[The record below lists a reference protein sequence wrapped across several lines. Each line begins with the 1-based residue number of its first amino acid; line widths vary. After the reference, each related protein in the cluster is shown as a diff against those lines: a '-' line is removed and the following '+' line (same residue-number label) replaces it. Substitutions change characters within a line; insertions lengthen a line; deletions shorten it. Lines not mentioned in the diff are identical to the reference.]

1 MTFIYPNT
9 LKAHLIYRCKSI
21 NKSRDSSHELNP
33 PDAHMLPS
41 AYKLFNQGGTSPIS
55 GLKFS
60 LLGTPSCPITTC
72 DLLIVG
78 NETKEN
84 VRNSLPDI
92 AFDRKREKYDIDK
105 RCVTPDS
112 STDQVKMQVDAIMYN
127 DKHHSKPIIA
137 GMANE
142 FITDLA
148 PLIPS
153 SDSIRK
159 LPCQK
164 HKIEELQAKIS
175 QSSNLDPRI
184 YNINDNSFGL
194 SWIAN
199 DNHKTMISPKLF
211 STFLHDYLQNASM
224 PLPLEYQH
232 YFNNRSHTYSSLNVH
247 QDIAIP
253 CSQSIPARTVKY
265 VYPLERKVYCKEAA
279 VSENEIKEVLTCS
292 DSKQNANEVPLCG
305 KISSYETCYQLRN
318 NCSNSINSSIFREE
332 EKYLEAVS
340 QSFLST
346 NHFSKGHLCVYCG
359 KIYSRKYG
367 LKIHLRTH
375 TGYKPLK
382 CKVCSR
388 LFGDPSNLN
397 KHIRLHS
404 KGDTPY
410 RCDYCNKVLVR
421 RRDLERH
428 IRSRHPLSYNS
439 KIENEIDGV
448 NNYKDRALSSDPDV
462 NVVFEEQCS
471 TKDVNKHDTKV
482 TTH

>member
-1 MTFIYPNT
+1 MYIYHIYIISRRSITPCSPANIRGNQQYICTDCHVTFLYPNT

-41 AYKLFNQGGTSPIS
+41 AYKLFNQGGTSHIS

-105 RCVTPDS
+105 RCMTPDS

-159 LPCQK
+159 LPCRK
-164 HKIEELQAKIS
+164 HNIEELQAKIS

-199 DNHKTMISPKLF
+199 DIAEIVFYFFTRLLAKCVNATAVGISTLF
-211 STFLHDYLQNASM
+211 Q
-224 PLPLEYQH
+224 Q
-232 YFNNRSHTYSSLNVH
+232 
-247 QDIAIP
+247 
-253 CSQSIPARTVKY
+253 
-265 VYPLERKVYCKEAA
+265 
-279 VSENEIKEVLTCS
+279 
-292 DSKQNANEVPLCG
+292 
-305 KISSYETCYQLRN
+305 
-318 NCSNSINSSIFREE
+318 
-332 EKYLEAVS
+332 
-340 QSFLST
+340 
-346 NHFSKGHLCVYCG
+346 
-359 KIYSRKYG
+359 
-367 LKIHLRTH
+367 
-375 TGYKPLK
+375 
-382 CKVCSR
+382 
-388 LFGDPSNLN
+388 
-397 KHIRLHS
+397 
-404 KGDTPY
+404 
-410 RCDYCNKVLVR
+410 
-421 RRDLERH
+421 
-428 IRSRHPLSYNS
+428 
-439 KIENEIDGV
+439 
-448 NNYKDRALSSDPDV
+448 
-462 NVVFEEQCS
+462 
-471 TKDVNKHDTKV
+471 
-482 TTH
+482 